1 MSLPGGWRIKSWCTL
16 VGAALLT
23 GHPCEAS
30 NPFDMR
36 LDPHLRVMC
45 EDAIPGTVFRRPAHK
60 VGQDNEGRIGQVLES
75 TFPCV
80 QRLDDELLL
89 SAYGL
94 FNRYPPGSDAGSPG
108 ELSIETA
115 SGASASLLSLL
126 PDGFPRFEVL
136 EKGVLR
142 AGSRDDANPI
152 GIFRT
157 PNGLFVAA
165 YLHRNY
171 EMRDGEGVSIEIS
184 GMIFDSE
191 GDLLRLEQGLS
202 SWYEYEGAIRIRNFV
217 YSRGCL
223 ATTEQVFDAVE
234 RDQSGKALSY
244 VAHDE
249 PGIVKTYATCA
260 SER

>member
-1 MSLPGGWRIKSWCTL
+1 MKTL
-16 VGAALLT
+16 TETAFQQPSQKL
-23 GHPCEAS
+23 GH
-30 NPFDMR
+30 
-36 LDPHLRVMC
+36 
-45 EDAIPGTVFRRPAHK
+45 
-60 VGQDNEGRIGQVLES
+60 DNEGRIEQLLES
-75 TFPCV
+75 GFPCI
-80 QRLDDELLL
+80 QRLDDELFL

-94 FNRYPPGSDAGSPG
+94 FNRHPPGSDTGSPG
-108 ELSIETA
+108 ELPIETA
-115 SGASASLLSLL
+115 SGALASLLSLL
-126 PDGFPRFEVL
+126 PDGFPRFEIL
-136 EKGVLR
+136 ENGVLR
-142 AGSRDDANPI
+142 SGSKDDANPL

-157 PNGLFVAA
+157 PDGLFVAA

-191 GDLLRLEQGLS
+191 GDLLHLEQDLS

-223 ATTEQVFDAVE
+223 VTTEQVFDAVE